1 MRRSPYSC
9 AKRSVLISTQTFL
22 SRLNELIRKSDFTF
36 RNTENY
42 KCYFVHFKTK
52 VWERKWSRMP
62 IYYSLIARD
71 TTVLVDHSEN
81 TGNFPQI
88 AQTILA
94 KVPREDTKCTYISGR
109 YIQLLYLFILNVY
122 SVGSVD
128 CLTRFH
134 ERCPKI

>member
-1 MRRSPYSC
+1 
-9 AKRSVLISTQTFL
+9 
-22 SRLNELIRKSDFTF
+22 
-36 RNTENY
+36 
-42 KCYFVHFKTK
+42 
-52 VWERKWSRMP
+52 MP

-109 YIQLLYLFILNVY
+109 YVVIKIMYIVYNYIRCLFWVYLWY
-122 SVGSVD
+122 SVAVGVHISS
-128 CLTRFH
+128 
-134 ERCPKI
+134 I

>member
-1 MRRSPYSC
+1 
-9 AKRSVLISTQTFL
+9 
-22 SRLNELIRKSDFTF
+22 
-36 RNTENY
+36 
-42 KCYFVHFKTK
+42 
-52 VWERKWSRMP
+52 MP

-109 YIQLLYLFILNVY
+109 YHLNIQYDIQRTQVLLFNRLEYLR
-122 SVGSVD
+122 VD
-128 CLTRFH
+128 ISLVSLLFYF
-134 ERCPKI
+134 KF